1 MNLLI
6 GSLSMGFLL
15 SLLTLGV
22 FITFRIMGRLDL
34 TTDGSFGLGAAVA
47 AALLASGV
55 DPLVATVAAA
65 AAGWLAG
72 ATTGLMNLVLRI
84 DTLLAGIL
92 VTTGLYTI
100 QLRTL
105 DGGNRSLAAVRTLPE
120 AAEEVWHA
128 LRLPETVTLG
138 GTGIPA
144 SLVSPLLVC
153 AVFVLFSIWVLA
165 RFLRTD
171 LGLALRAAGGNPQAA
186 RALGLDTG
194 WMTTLGLV
202 LANGLVALAGALF
215 AQYQGFADVS
225 MGAGMIVTALACL
238 VLGEGLLG
246 KATLRRQIVGT
257 LVGTIVFRLLVAA
270 VVRAGLPPDDLKL
283 ATALFVLAALGVPA
297 VLTHMRRRMDRTP
310 AGLASLRQRIDRP
323 PADDR

>member
-22 FITFRIMGRLDL
+22 FITYRVMGRLDL

-47 AALLASGV
+47 AALLGSGV
-55 DPLVATVAAA
+55 HPLVATVAAA

-72 ATTGLMNLVLRI
+72 ATTGLVYVVLGI

-100 QLRTL
+100 QLRTMG
-105 DGGNRSLAAVRTLPE
+105 GGNRSLGSARTLPDV
-120 AAEEVWHA
+120 AEDLWNA

-138 GTGIPA
+138 ETSVAA
-144 SLVSPLLVC
+144 SLFSALLVC
-153 AVFVLFSIWVLA
+153 ALFVLFSIWVLA

-171 LGLALRAAGGNPQAA
+171 LGLAMRAAGGNAQAA

-194 WMTTLGLV
+194 LMTTLALV

-225 MGAGMIVTALACL
+225 MGIGMIVTGLACL
-238 VLGEGLLG
+238 VLGEGFLG
-246 KATLRRQIVGT
+246 RRTLRRQIVGV
-257 LVGTIVFRLLVAA
+257 LAGTIAFRLLVAA
-270 VVRAGLPPDDLKL
+270 AVRAGLPGDTLKL

-297 VLTHMRRRMDRTP
+297 GLARLRRRMDRAP
-310 AGLASLRQRIDRP
+310 GGG
-323 PADDR
+323 

>member
-1 MNLLI
+1 VNLLI

-72 ATTGLMNLVLRI
+72 ATTGLLNLVLRI

-105 DGGNRSLAAVRTLPE
+105 DGGNRSLAGLHTLPD
-120 AAEEVWHA
+120 AAEGAWRA
-128 LRLPETVTLG
+128 LRLPETVALG
-138 GTGIPA
+138 QTGVPA
-144 SLVSPLLVC
+144 SLISTLLLC

-171 LGLALRAAGGNPQAA
+171 LGLAMRAAGGNPEAA

-225 MGAGMIVTALACL
+225 MQIGMIVTGLACL
-238 VLGEGLLG
+238 VLGEGILG
-246 KATLRRQIVGT
+246 KATLRRRIVGT
-257 LVGTIVFRLLVAA
+257 LVGTIAFRLLVAA
-270 VVRAGLPPDDLKL
+270 ALRAGLPAEDLKL

-297 VLTHMRRRMDRTP
+297 ALTHMRRRTEGTP
-310 AGLASLRQRIDRP
+310 GGLASLRQRIDRRP
-323 PADDR
+323 EDDR

>member
-1 MNLLI
+1 
-6 GSLSMGFLL
+6 
-15 SLLTLGV
+15 V
-22 FITFRIMGRLDL
+22 FITYRVMGRLDL

-55 DPLVATVAAA
+55 HPLVATVAAA

-72 ATTGLMNLVLRI
+72 ATTGLVYVVLGI

-100 QLRTL
+100 QLRTMG
-105 DGGNRSLAAVRTLPE
+105 GGNRSLGSARTLPDV
-120 AAEEVWHA
+120 AEDLWNA

-138 GTGIPA
+138 ETSVAA
-144 SLVSPLLVC
+144 SLFSALLVC
-153 AVFVLFSIWVLA
+153 ALFVLFSIWVLT

-171 LGLALRAAGGNPQAA
+171 LGLAMRAAGGNAQAA

-194 WMTTLGLV
+194 LMTTLALV

-225 MGAGMIVTALACL
+225 MGIGMIVTGLACL
-238 VLGEGLLG
+238 VLGEGFLG
-246 KATLRRQIVGT
+246 RRTLRRQIVGV
-257 LVGTIVFRLLVAA
+257 LAGTIAFRLLVAA
-270 VVRAGLPPDDLKL
+270 AVRAGLPGDTLKL

-297 VLTHMRRRMDRTP
+297 GLARLRRRMDRAP
-310 AGLASLRQRIDRP
+310 GGG
-323 PADDR
+323 

>member
-1 MNLLI
+1 MNLFL

-55 DPLVATVAAA
+55 DPVVATVAAA

-72 ATTGLMNLVLRI
+72 ATTGLMNLLLRI

-105 DGGNRSLAAVRTLPE
+105 DGGNRSLAGLHTLPD
-120 AAEEVWHA
+120 AAEEVWHS
-128 LRLPETVTLG
+128 LRLPETITLG
-138 GTGIPA
+138 ESSVAA
-144 SLVSPLLVC
+144 SLVSTLLLC
-153 AVFVLFSIWVLA
+153 ALFVLFSIWVLA

-171 LGLALRAAGGNPQAA
+171 LGLALRASGGNPEAA
-186 RALGLDTG
+186 RALALDTG
-194 WMTTLGLV
+194 VMTTLGLV

-215 AQYQGFADVS
+215 AQYQGFADVQ
-225 MGAGMIVTALACL
+225 MGTGMIVTGLACL

-246 KATLRRQIVGT
+246 KATLRKRIVGT
-257 LVGTIVFRLLVAA
+257 LIGTIAFRLLVAA
-270 VVRAGLPPDDLKL
+270 AVRAGLPPDALKL
-283 ATALFVLAALGVPA
+283 ATAIFVLAALGVPA
-297 VLTHMRRRMDRTP
+297 LLTHLRRKAQPAP
-310 AGLASLRQRIDRP
+310 AGFASLRQRIDRL
-323 PADDR
+323 PADR

>member
-1 MNLLI
+1 VNLLI

-72 ATTGLMNLVLRI
+72 LTTGLMKLVLGI

-105 DGGNRSLAAVRTLPE
+105 DGGSRSLAGLHTLPD
-120 AAEEVWHA
+120 AAERAWHA
-128 LRLPETVTLG
+128 LRLPETITLG
-138 GTGIPA
+138 ETVVTA
-144 SLVSPLLVC
+144 SLVSTLLLC
-153 AVFVLFSIWVLA
+153 ALFVLFSIWVLA

-171 LGLALRAAGGNPQAA
+171 LGLAMRAAGGNPEAA

-194 WMTTLGLV
+194 VMTTLGLV

-225 MGAGMIVTALACL
+225 MGLGMLVTALACL
-238 VLGEGLLG
+238 VLGEGLLVRG
-246 KATLRRQIVGT
+246 TLRRQIVGT
-257 LVGTIVFRLLVAA
+257 LVGTIAFRLLVAA

-297 VLTHMRRRMDRTP
+297 ALTQIRRRVERTP

>member
-92 VTTGLYTI
+92 VTTGIYTI

-105 DGGNRSLAAVRTLPE
+105 GGGNRSLAGLHTLPD
-120 AAEEVWHA
+120 AAEDAWRG

-138 GTGIPA
+138 DTGLPA
-144 SLVSPLLVC
+144 SLFSALLVC

-225 MGAGMIVTALACL
+225 MGLGMIVTALACL

-246 KATLRRQIVGT
+246 KATLRRRIVGT
-257 LVGTIVFRLLVAA
+257 LIGTIAFRLLVAA
-270 VVRAGLPPDDLKL
+270 AVRAGLPADDLKL

-297 VLTHMRRRMDRTP
+297 VFTHLRRRADRTP
-310 AGLASLRQRIDRP
+310 GGLASLRQRLDRP

>member
-22 FITFRIMGRLDL
+22 FITFRVMGRLDL

-55 DPLVATVAAA
+55 HPLVATVAAA

-105 DGGNRSLAAVRTLPE
+105 GGGNRSLAGLHTLPD
-120 AAEEVWHA
+120 AAERVWHG
-128 LRLPETVTLG
+128 LRLPETVTLA
-138 GTGIPA
+138 GTA
-144 SLVSPLLVC
+144 VSANLISTLLVC

-225 MGAGMIVTALACL
+225 MQLGMIVTALACL
-238 VLGEGLLG
+238 VLGEGLVG
-246 KATLRRQIVGT
+246 KRTLRRQILGT
-257 LVGTIVFRLLVAA
+257 LVGTIAFRLLVAA
-270 VVRAGLPPDDLKL
+270 VIRAGLPPDDLKL

-297 VLTHMRRRMDRTP
+297 VLTHIRRRIDRTP
-310 AGLASLRQRIDRP
+310 VGLTSLRQRIDRP
-323 PADDR
+323 PADTR